1 LVVLYQAN
9 WLNVLTHAEK
19 TEMLMEWQYTILF
32 ILYVLK
38 MAASHS
44 LHVVIERVVVV
55 AGSDNSLHLNQD
67 CKWCTLWHG
76 NRFYQPF
83 KI

>member
-1 LVVLYQAN
+1 
-9 WLNVLTHAEK
+9 
-19 TEMLMEWQYTILF
+19 
-32 ILYVLK
+32 

>member
-1 LVVLYQAN
+1 MGRQNFLCGVEPLSD

-19 TEMLMEWQYTILF
+19 AKMLMEWLYTILF

-38 MAASHS
+38 MAGSHS

-55 AGSDNSLHLNQD
+55 AGQTVD
-67 CKWCTLWHG
+67 
-76 NRFYQPF
+76 F
-83 KI
+83 I